1 MELLGKN
8 KSMIVRPSSLSPS
21 QVPTPLPQT
30 PSIPHAHTLS
40 GARYKADQ
48 RLFSAGG
55 QNSTYMEPDFMK
67 ESDSA
72 DLHWLAV
79 FHPERAVLQERHA
92 STSKG

>member
-1 MELLGKN
+1 
-8 KSMIVRPSSLSPS
+8 MIVRPSSLSPS
-21 QVPTPLPQT
+21 QVPTPPT
-30 PSIPHAHTLS
+30 
-40 GARYKADQ
+40 KADQ